1 MYKKAEMLQM
11 AAGLSKNMHVSNKD
25 ARKFEKCFKTF
36 PIDIYWLSNAE
47 TKILHSG
54 QK

>member
-11 AAGLSKNMHVSNKD
+11 AAGLSKNTQVTIKETK
-25 ARKFEKCFKTF
+25 KFEKCFKTF
-36 PIDIYWLSNAE
+36 QIGIYWLSNAE
-47 TKILHSG
+47 SKILHSG